1 MKLELTEKDVFLL
14 KLAISVLIVFMM
26 IRFLIMPQ
34 IERIQEGQIQKEEL
48 LLTKEEME
56 EAIESIPSLKQTIK
70 TRLGELSEVSEN
82 YYDAMEN
89 RQVDEVLTGLAVE
102 MGLFPI
108 SLSINKAEPGIP
120 APYLYSFVPD
130 PARPASESYVL
141 TARGNM
147 VLRGTESNVFRFM
160 DAVEKN
166 YPAVQVR
173 SVAINEQEYMDG
185 DWNVITESEVRFTLA
200 VYMCDRSVVSG
211 TEFKMEVE

>member
-14 KLAISVLIVFMM
+14 KLAISILIVFMM

-34 IERIQEGQIQKEEL
+34 IDRIQEGQIQKEEL
-48 LLTKEEME
+48 LLSKEEME
-56 EAIESIPSLKQTIK
+56 ESIASIPSLKQSIE
-70 TRLGELSEVSEN
+70 TRQGELAKASED

-102 MGLFPI
+102 MGLFPVSQTI
-108 SLSINKAEPGIP
+108 SQAEPGIP
-120 APYLYSFVPD
+120 SPYLYSFVPD
-130 PARPASESYVL
+130 PVRPASESYVL

-147 VLRGTESNVFRFM
+147 VLRGSESNVFRFM
-160 DAVEKN
+160 DAIEKN

-173 SVAINEQEYMDG
+173 SVAISDQEYMDA

-200 VYMCDRSVVSG
+200 VYMCDRGVAG
-211 TEFKMEVE
+211 LTE